1 MAMRLRSA
9 KEVVVPVTDDHPQEQ
24 SLVSETKLSSE
35 TFFEVPPSPHAPPK
49 WFLTAVT
56 FGTVNRV
63 DPTTAKAGTM
73 VPTQSALPVH
83 LRVTVLTHLAV
94 KMFICPRSAA
104 SVVVAK
110 QNGDVERLPGKSELI
125 GLSSI

>member
-35 TFFEVPPSPHAPPK
+35 TFFEVPPSPHAPP
-49 WFLTAVT
+49 
-56 FGTVNRV
+56 
-63 DPTTAKAGTM
+63 M